1 QMPALLEQGGKLRNL
16 HKTVL
21 AGSGF
26 QDIQAYRKF
35 RIARLDD
42 NHSRAQIFSAF
53 LLSLRKQLKQHGG
66 GITMQVK
73 EQKSATFGNVLG
85 SQKAKER
92 ALSCTCA
99 AQDGHM
105 LSSLEL
111 CDDQFGSSHLFVDH

>member
-1 QMPALLEQGGKLRNL
+1 LQN
-16 HKTVL
+16 
-21 AGSGF
+21 
-26 QDIQAYRKF
+26 IQAHGEL

-42 NHSRAQIFSAF
+42 NHARAQIFSAF

-73 EQKSATFGNVLG
+73 EQKSAAFGNVLG

-92 ALSCTCA
+92 ALSRTGA

-111 CDDQFGSSHLFVDH
+111 WDDQFGSSHLFVDHQQTQTQGVRVNRMCRL